1 MSNPKPLVLVDLDDN
16 LFQTA
21 RKMTEAP
28 IHVAS
33 RTEAGEPSG
42 YMTAAQKQ
50 FVAWLLNTA
59 DVIPVTA
66 RSIEA
71 FSRVEI
77 PFTGSAICSH
87 GGVILTPE
95 GKPDDAWLA
104 RTSEVLRP
112 YQEQLRNL
120 SEQAIL
126 IGGELGHSL
135 RGWAVEE
142 LGTGFYTVTKDNNS
156 SESALSELLAEM
168 RKRGLIG
175 NMYVH
180 INGNN
185 LAFLPNELN
194 KKYAVQEIIRRDK
207 EANGERPVIGFG
219 DSISDLGFMS
229 QCLFWGTPS
238 NSQITR
244 AIMEKVDD

>member
-1 MSNPKPLVLVDLDDN
+1 MHDVKPLVLVDLDDN

-21 RKMTEAP
+21 RKMSETP
-28 IHVAS
+28 VYVAS

-42 YMTAAQKQ
+42 YMTVAQNQ
-50 FVAWLLNTA
+50 LVTWLLKTA
-59 DVIPVTA
+59 DVVPITA

-77 PFTGSAICSH
+77 PFKGLAVCSH

-95 GKPDDAWLA
+95 RNPDAQW
-104 RTSEVLRP
+104 
-112 YQEQLRNL
+112 QEQIAQMLLPYRERL
-120 SEQAIL
+120 LAISAL
-126 IGGELGHSL
+126 ALDIGNELGHSL
-135 RGWAVEE
+135 RGWVVEE
-142 LGTGFYTVTKDNNS
+142 MGNSFYAVIKDNNS
-156 SESALSELLAEM
+156 AETALSELLAEM

-175 NMYVH
+175 DMYVH

-185 LAFLPNELN
+185 LAFLPQELN
-194 KKYAVQEIIRRDK
+194 KRFAAQEIIKRDK
-207 EANGERPVIGFG
+207 AINGERPVIGLG

-244 AIMEKVDD
+244 TVMEGIHG